1 MSETSDQMERL
12 MQGLSDKVLGELK
25 KRVEPLVDRAWAE
38 IRQKIE
44 SHADSLREKNAHRVI
59 DGPSGLFL
67 HTCSILLAGY
77 RVILPLIKDQ
87 DKVLNIRG
95 EAMSDRLR
103 EGIEAYLVDRFD
115 ITQDAPDRAFEKA
128 KSNFKG
134 IGEVRFGRA
143 YVYEQENQDEAR
155 YSVHVRKCFFNEF
168 FSENE
173 APEMTQHV
181 FCIQDDI
188 WMDELNNPKYGLK
201 VSRSS
206 IIAEGDDACSFHFS
220 KTTPES

>member
-12 MQGLSDKVLGELK
+12 VQGLSDKVLDELK
-25 KRVEPLVDRAWAE
+25 KRVEPLVERAWAE
-38 IRQKIE
+38 IRQEIE
-44 SHADSLREKNAHRVI
+44 SNAASLREKNVHRAI

-67 HTCSILLAGY
+67 HTCSLLLAGY

-87 DKVLNIRG
+87 DKVLGIMSA
-95 EAMSDRLR
+95 AMSERLG
-103 EGIEAYLVDRFD
+103 EGIEAYLANRFE
-115 ITQDAPDRAFEKA
+115 IIQDAPDRAFEKA
-128 KSNFKG
+128 KLNFKG
-134 IGEVRFGRA
+134 IGEARFGRTF
-143 YVYEQENQDEAR
+143 VYEQEDRSETE
-155 YSVHVRKCFFNEF
+155 YTVSVRKCFFNEF

-173 APEMTQHV
+173 APEMTQRV

-188 WMDELNNPKYGLK
+188 WMDELNNPKYSLK

-220 KTTPES
+220 KATPES